1 MQLILLEKVTNLGNL
16 GETVKVKAGY
26 GRNFLVPQGKAV
38 YATKKNIEHFADRK
52 GELEAKAQVGLEQAQ
67 KRAAAISV
75 LTNVVIK
82 AHAGDEGK
90 LYGSV
95 GAREI
100 SDAVTTMGVELAKKE
115 VLLPNGPLRNV
126 GEHEVNLSLHTDVQ
140 STLKFTVVGEE

>member
-38 YATKKNIEHFADRK
+38 YATKKNIQHFAERK

-67 KRAAAISV
+67 KRAAAISA
-75 LTNVVIK
+75 LANIVIK

-100 SDAVTTMGVELAKKE
+100 SDAVTTMGGELAKKE

-140 STLKFTVVGEE
+140 LALKFTIVGEE

>member
-16 GETVKVKAGY
+16 GDTVKVKSGY

-38 YATKKNIEHFADRK
+38 YATKKNITHFAERK
-52 GELEAKAQVGLEQAQ
+52 GELEAKAQAVLEQAK
-67 KRAAAISV
+67 KRAAAV
-75 LTNVVIK
+75 LALTNIVIK

-95 GAREI
+95 GSREI
-100 SDAVTTMGVELAKKE
+100 SDAVSTMGVELAKKE

-126 GEHEVNLSLHTDVQ
+126 GEHEVALSLHTDVEL
-140 STLKFTVVGEE
+140 TIKFTIVGEE